1 MRRKDRE
8 VCDVQE
14 ILEIVDACK
23 GCRIGFCDEGKVY
36 IVPVNFGYKFEDGK
50 LVLYAHGAKAG
61 YKYEVMAKN
70 PQVGFEMDCEH
81 ALLTAE
87 EACGYGY
94 RFASVIGNGV
104 AEVVTDLEEKK
115 EALTVLMRHQTGKEF
130 SFGPKEADSVNV
142 MKVTAEAFTAKRRK

>member
-14 ILEIVDACK
+14 ILGIVDACK
-23 GCRIGFCDEGKVY
+23 ICRIGFCDEGKVY
-36 IVPVNFGYKFEDGK
+36 IVPVNFGYKYEDGK

-70 PQVGFEMDCEH
+70 PQVGFEMDCEYE
-81 ALLTAE
+81 LVEAE
-87 EACGYGY
+87 VACGYGN

-104 AEVVTDLEEKK
+104 AEIVTDLEEKK
-115 EALTVLMRHQTGKEF
+115 EALTVLMRQQTGKEF
-130 SFGPKEADSVNV
+130 SFGEKEADSVNV
-142 MKVTAEAFTAKRRK
+142 MKVTAEVFTAKRRK

>member
-23 GCRIGFCDEGKVY
+23 VCRIGFCDEGKVY